1 MSVDYSSIAN
11 NSALLA
17 TVLTPLLA
25 YLNKES
31 KSKFFDVLAVPF
43 VIFLLTVVSSA
54 AFPGPLSVALFII
67 GVAAEIVIYIAL
79 AVEGYYYTEYRLA

>member
-1 MSVDYSSIAN
+1 MDYSSIAN

-31 KSKFFDVLAVPF
+31 KSKFFDILAFPF
-43 VIFLLTVVSSA
+43 VVFLLTVVSSA
-54 AFPGPLSVALFII
+54 AFPGPLSVTLFVI
-67 GVAAEIVIYIAL
+67 GVTSEIVIYLAL
-79 AVEGYYYTEYRLA
+79 AIEGYYYSEYKLS

>member
-54 AFPGPLSVALFII
+54 AFPGPLSVALFIV
-67 GVAAEIVIYIAL
+67 GVAAEIVIYVAL
-79 AVEGYYYTEYRLA
+79 AVEGYYYTEYRLT